1 VVEIRAIHR
10 ATRQSYGSPRIA
22 DELREMNISCGRHRV
37 ARIMRE
43 NEIVGKQT
51 KKYKPRTTDSKHA
64 FPVAENLLD
73 REFDV
78 VVRNRYWV
86 SDITYIWTREGWL
99 YLAATLDL
107 YSRRIVGWSM
117 GAHVDRGLVVD
128 ALRMAV
134 GRRRPLA
141 GLLHH
146 SDRGSQYA
154 SIAFRKELKSTGMI
168 CSMSHKG
175 DCYDNAVME
184 SFFGSLKTEWT
195 QGCSYQTRA
204 QAKRDVVEY
213 IERFY
218 NVRRR
223 HSYLGNIS
231 PAEFERRMEQADLR
245 KLSDSDALPGSR
257 NDDLDDA
264 RLSTLGSSGCYTN

>member
-1 VVEIRAIHR
+1 
-10 ATRQSYGSPRIA
+10 
-22 DELREMNISCGRHRV
+22 
-37 ARIMRE
+37 
-43 NEIVGKQT
+43 
-51 KKYKPRTTDSKHA
+51 
-64 FPVAENLLD
+64 
-73 REFDV
+73 
-78 VVRNRYWV
+78 
-86 SDITYIWTREGWL
+86 
-99 YLAATLDL
+99 
-107 YSRRIVGWSM
+107 
-117 GAHVDRGLVVD
+117 
-128 ALRMAV
+128 
-134 GRRRPLA
+134 
-141 GLLHH
+141 
-146 SDRGSQYA
+146 
-154 SIAFRKELKSTGMI
+154 MI